1 MIRAL
6 YVRERSLCLDP
17 LRLIPCFPICSS
29 CFGASAAW
37 FPFGNQA
44 AFFFLKFFFGVCFG
58 INGVFWGFVGKW
70 SGGREIVFLEGKGLI
85 LSLATQKLSDFCGKL
100 CHDFLGFFR
109 D

>member
-1 MIRAL
+1 M
-6 YVRERSLCLDP
+6 
-17 LRLIPCFPICSS
+17 FPDLFFLFW
-29 CFGASAAW
+29 CFGRLVPVWES
-37 FPFGNQA
+37 GGL
-44 AFFFLKFFFGVCFG
+44 FFLKFFFGVCFG